1 MESLLL
7 SLNGWLDG
15 IGLVDWA
22 RGSAIVYPI
31 ANVLHVLGVVMLV
44 GAIGVVDLRIVGLWR
59 NLPLE
64 PLARALTPV
73 AVAGLVVQVGSGLVL
88 FAADGEALSGSGTFQ
103 AKLVLV
109 TLALANALTFRFRW
123 RRERPGPLSQPL
135 PIERAS
141 AMLSLLLWVC
151 VAMLGR
157 LIAYY

>member
-1 MESLLL
+1 M
-7 SLNGWLDG
+7 
-15 IGLVDWA
+15 
-22 RGSAIVYPI
+22 
-31 ANVLHVLGVVMLV
+31 
-44 GAIGVVDLRIVGLWR
+44 
-59 NLPLE
+59 
-64 PLARALTPV
+64 
-73 AVAGLVVQVGSGLVL
+73 
-88 FAADGEALSGSGTFQ
+88 
-103 AKLVLV
+103 LV